1 MSVQMS
7 VARPCR
13 TCGDFLPEGAETC
26 PQDGTPAEY
35 GDPSGVEKTAPRIV
49 MPTTGR
55 LDAEDSSEQSGEAWE
70 ATVAKD
76 FLVGKQIGEYVVRR
90 RIGNG
95 GMGVVYEGEHPAIG
109 RKVAIKILRPD
120 ASEGVRSREL
130 LAEARA
136 ASAIRHRGIIDIFG
150 FGTLKGVGQYLVMEY
165 LNGRPLDEVIMDQ
178 APMPPGEVIRILDE
192 VLAALSAAHAEGV
205 IHRDLKPGNIFL
217 VRESNGSVYVK
228 VLDFGLAKRSEA
240 PGGNT
245 PQTRASMIV
254 GTPEYMA
261 PEQACGQPVGP
272 RTDLYAV
279 GIIAFEMLTGRMPF
293 QGQSAMEVAM
303 QQVQSPPPAPSSLV
317 PDMAP
322 ELEEL
327 ILRLLAKKPA
337 QRPASAEAVR
347 RELKAIARRVVDA
360 TVLAAAPQAPEAP
373 EQDKARRPV
382 AAVTR
387 EAPEAISPSSI
398 EQTAVPV
405 TARGARA
412 APPVLLAA
420 EPRSAS
426 RSPTTEVIAAPRRPP
441 VVLWVGVSV
450 LALLLGAGG
459 AFWMTRSQAPVP
471 VLPPPAVVQAPPVA
485 VPANPTPPPPVV
497 VEAPVVQPPP
507 LAQPTPS
514 QPPVET
520 RQPPVQ
526 ASGVKREPRST
537 ERAKGTLRL
546 KLDYKATVVIDDGE
560 DVKLVINDLP
570 PSIALPPGEYFL
582 DVGGNPEFERYQ
594 QEFVI
599 REGQVKTIRID
610 NESQRKRP

>member
-1 MSVQMS
+1 MSVQMN

-13 TCGDFLPEGAETC
+13 TCGDFLPEGAERC

-35 GDPSGVEKTAPRIV
+35 GDASGVEKTVPRIV

-55 LDAEDSSEQSGEAWE
+55 LDEDTEADSGAWE
-70 ATVAKD
+70 ATVGKD

-205 IHRDLKPGNIFL
+205 IHRDLKPGNVFL

-293 QGQSAMEVAM
+293 QGASAMEVAM
-303 QQVQSPPPAPSSLV
+303 QQVQSPPPTLSSLV
-317 PDMAP
+317 PDIAP

-327 ILRLLAKKPA
+327 VLRLLAKKPA

-360 TVLAAAPQAPEAP
+360 TVLAAPPQAPEAAA
-373 EQDKARRPV
+373 QDTARRDIHPSSVELAAVPV
-382 AAVTR
+382 AA
-387 EAPEAISPSSI
+387 
-398 EQTAVPV
+398 
-405 TARGARA
+405 RGPQSG
-412 APPVLLAA
+412 PPVLLAA

-426 RSPTTEVIAAPRRPP
+426 RAPTTEVLSMPRRPP
-441 VVLWVGVSV
+441 VALWAG
-450 LALLLGAGG
+450 LGALVVLLGAGG
-459 AFWMTRSQAPVP
+459 AFWMTRSPAPAPV
-471 VLPPPAVVQAPPVA
+471 
-485 VPANPTPPPPVV
+485 TPPPVV
-497 VEAPVVQPPP
+497 AQPVPAPAPVVAPVVTPPP
-507 LAQPTPS
+507 A
-514 QPPVET
+514 PPVEATAQAPAVPAPAVQPAPGQLPSQT
-520 RQPPVQ
+520 RPAVATQAEAQPPVQ
-526 ASGVKREPRST
+526 VSAGTKPPVRVEKAGE
-537 ERAKGTLRL
+537 GTLRL
-546 KLDYKATVVIDDGE
+546 QMKGWAELWVDDELVGRVPPNV
-560 DVKLVINDLP
+560 VKL
-570 PSIALPPGEYFL
+570 SPGRHLIEL
-582 DVGGNPEFERYQ
+582 RGNPAFEDSQ
-594 QEFVI
+594 QTVLI
-599 REGQVKTIRID
+599 RPGKETFLQID
-610 NESQRKRP
+610 RRPVSTGG